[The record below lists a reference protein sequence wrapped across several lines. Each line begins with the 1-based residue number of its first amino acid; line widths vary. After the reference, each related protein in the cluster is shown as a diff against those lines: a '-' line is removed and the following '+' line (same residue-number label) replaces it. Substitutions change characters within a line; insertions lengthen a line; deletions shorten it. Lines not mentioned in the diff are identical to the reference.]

1 MRAQFIQIPVELL
14 DDPAISAV
22 EFRLYSIL
30 LRYGLEG
37 NGFSQAGTTLLS
49 KKLKCCQQTVT
60 RSLKN
65 LAAAGYIS
73 IERIGL
79 NRNNRIRCRRT
90 VKRNKSN
97 ANRIS
102 QKPSIK
108 TNEECIAPHCS
119 DINYKKDRRPTLQN
133 PINSTAKRNLKR
145 FSTLLPPNEPVDTA
159 SPSSQADSRVV
170 EERFSQAQE
179 RFEQAIADNLRP
191 ASLHWFQNAVVVEDQ
206 ADNVRISLGNDH
218 VEWVESQY
226 LDLLNRVVGKNVCLI
241 S

>member
-79 NRNNRIRCRRT
+79 NRNNRIRCHRT

-108 TNEECIAPHCS
+108 KAEECIAPHCS

-133 PINSTAKRNLKR
+133 PINSTAN
-145 FSTLLPPNEPVDTA
+145 PPPPPGEPVDTA

-226 LDLLNRVVGKNVCLI
+226 LNLLNRVVGKNVCLI

>member
-119 DINYKKDRRPTLQN
+119 DINYKKDRRSTLQN
-133 PINSTAKRNLKR
+133 PINSTAN
-145 FSTLLPPNEPVDTA
+145 PPPPPGEPVDTA
-159 SPSSQADSRVV
+159 SPSSLADSRVV